1 LNIYN
6 YLFIRFLYDVSF
18 FLVYNFLNVN
28 KENSRYFG
36 LLDIDLA
43 FYTPFDLQA
52 LYLII
57 TETLPDQHKPV
68 F

>member
-1 LNIYN
+1 LKIYN
-6 YLFIRFLYDVSF
+6 YLFISFLYDVSF

-28 KENSRYFG
+28 KENSRYFR

-43 FYTPFDLQA
+43 FYTPFDRQA

-57 TETLPDQHKPV
+57 TENLPDRISR
-68 F
+68 FF